1 MNLNIF
7 DRYLLIINIIA
18 LVIYGIKVLVY
29 KHQTRD
35 WFEKLCMF
43 IVLLGGSAGIL
54 LMIILFDRKAVK
66 ENMMSRVFTLC
77 MLVIQAILLLIVKGY
92 HGDQIHIDFW
102 DYLMQHRILLIYLA
116 VVNILTI
123 IVFGVDKM
131 NAKSNRQ
138 RVRIVTLLGLAFI
151 GGSVGALIGMYGFHH
166 KTKKA
171 YFTVGGAVDF
181 ADAGCC
187 IVLCDEYGNV
197 TYEIYKCNGRR
208 ICLPQ

>member
-35 WFEKLCMF
+35 WFEKLFMF
-43 IVLLGGSAGIL
+43 IALLGGSAGIL

-102 DYLMQHRILLIYLA
+102 DYLMQHKILLIYLA

-151 GGSVGALIGMYGFHH
+151 GGSVGALIGMYGFQH
-166 KTKKA
+166 KTKKD
-171 YFTVGGAVDF
+171 YFTVGVPL
-181 ADAGCC
+181 
-187 IVLCDEYGNV
+187 ILLMQVVVLFYVMNMGM
-197 TYEIYKCNGRR
+197 
-208 ICLPQ
+208 

>member
-66 ENMMSRVFTLC
+66 ENMMSRMFTLC

-171 YFTVGGAVDF
+171 YFTVGVPL
-181 ADAGCC
+181 
-187 IVLCDEYGNV
+187 ILLMQVVVLFYVMNMGIFFGEV
-197 TYEIYKCNGRR
+197 S
-208 ICLPQ
+208 

>member
-1 MNLNIF
+1 MQTVILMNLNIF

-171 YFTVGGAVDF
+171 YFTVGVPL
-181 ADAGCC
+181 
-187 IVLCDEYGNV
+187 ILLMQVVVLFYVMNMGIFFGEV
-197 TYEIYKCNGRR
+197 S
-208 ICLPQ
+208 

>member
-151 GGSVGALIGMYGFHH
+151 GGSVGALIGMYRFHH

-171 YFTVGGAVDF
+171 YFTVGVPL
-181 ADAGCC
+181 
-187 IVLCDEYGNV
+187 ILLMQVVVLFYVMNMGM
-197 TYEIYKCNGRR
+197 
-208 ICLPQ
+208 

>member
-131 NAKSNRQ
+131 NAKFNRQ

-171 YFTVGGAVDF
+171 YFTVGVPL
-181 ADAGCC
+181 
-187 IVLCDEYGNV
+187 ILLMQVVVLFYVMNMGIFFGEV
-197 TYEIYKCNGRR
+197 S
-208 ICLPQ
+208 

>member
-138 RVRIVTLLGLAFI
+138 RVRIVTLLGLAFT

-171 YFTVGGAVDF
+171 YFTVVVPL
-181 ADAGCC
+181 
-187 IVLCDEYGNV
+187 ILLMQVVVLFYVMNMGIFFGEV
-197 TYEIYKCNGRR
+197 S
-208 ICLPQ
+208 

>member
-54 LMIILFDRKAVK
+54 LMIIFFDRKAVK

-102 DYLMQHRILLIYLA
+102 GYLMQHRILLIYLA

-171 YFTVGGAVDF
+171 YFTVGVPL
-181 ADAGCC
+181 
-187 IVLCDEYGNV
+187 ILLMQVVVLFYVMNMGIFFGEV
-197 TYEIYKCNGRR
+197 S
-208 ICLPQ
+208 

>member
-171 YFTVGGAVDF
+171 YFTVGVPL
-181 ADAGCC
+181 
-187 IVLCDEYGNV
+187 ILLMQVVVL
-197 TYEIYKCNGRR
+197 IYVMNMG
-208 ICLPQ
+208 IFFGEVS

>member
-1 MNLNIF
+1 MTKRGIILMNLNIF

-66 ENMMSRVFTLC
+66 ENMMSRVFALC

-102 DYLMQHRILLIYLA
+102 DYLMQHRGLLIYLA
-116 VVNILTI
+116 AVNILTI

-171 YFTVGGAVDF
+171 YFTVGVPL
-181 ADAGCC
+181 
-187 IVLCDEYGNV
+187 ILLMQVVVLFYVMNMGM
-197 TYEIYKCNGRR
+197 
-208 ICLPQ
+208 

>member
-92 HGDQIHIDFW
+92 HGDQMHIDFW

-171 YFTVGGAVDF
+171 YFTVGVPL
-181 ADAGCC
+181 
-187 IVLCDEYGNV
+187 ILLMQVVVLFYVMNMGM
-197 TYEIYKCNGRR
+197 
-208 ICLPQ
+208 

>member
-7 DRYLLIINIIA
+7 DQYLLIINIIA

-171 YFTVGGAVDF
+171 YFTVGVPL
-181 ADAGCC
+181 
-187 IVLCDEYGNV
+187 ILLMQVVVLFYVMNMGIFFGEV
-197 TYEIYKCNGRR
+197 S
-208 ICLPQ
+208 

>member
-43 IVLLGGSAGIL
+43 IVLLGGLAGIL

-92 HGDQIHIDFW
+92 HGDQIHIDFC
-102 DYLMQHRILLIYLA
+102 DFLMQHRILLIYLA
-116 VVNILTI
+116 VVNILTT

-171 YFTVGGAVDF
+171 YFTVGVPLILLMQGV
-181 ADAGCC
+181 
-187 IVLCDEYGNV
+187 VLFYVMNMGIFFGEV
-197 TYEIYKCNGRR
+197 S
-208 ICLPQ
+208 

>member
-54 LMIILFDRKAVK
+54 FMIILFDRKAVK

-171 YFTVGGAVDF
+171 YFTVGVPL
-181 ADAGCC
+181 
-187 IVLCDEYGNV
+187 ILLMQVVVLFYVMNMGIFFGEV
-197 TYEIYKCNGRR
+197 S
-208 ICLPQ
+208 

>member
-131 NAKSNRQ
+131 HAKSNRQ

-171 YFTVGGAVDF
+171 YFTVGVPL
-181 ADAGCC
+181 
-187 IVLCDEYGNV
+187 ILLMQVVVLFYVMNMGIFFGEV
-197 TYEIYKCNGRR
+197 S
-208 ICLPQ
+208 

>member
-1 MNLNIF
+1 MTKRGIILMNLNIF

-171 YFTVGGAVDF
+171 YFTVGVPLILLMQ
-181 ADAGCC
+181 
-187 IVLCDEYGNV
+187 IVVLFYVMNMGM
-197 TYEIYKCNGRR
+197 
-208 ICLPQ
+208 

>member
-77 MLVIQAILLLIVKGY
+77 MLVIQAILLLIVEGY

-171 YFTVGGAVDF
+171 YFTVGVPL
-181 ADAGCC
+181 
-187 IVLCDEYGNV
+187 ILLMQVVVLFYVMNMGIFFGEV
-197 TYEIYKCNGRR
+197 S
-208 ICLPQ
+208 

>member
-35 WFEKLCMF
+35 WFEKLYMF

-171 YFTVGGAVDF
+171 YFTVGVPL
-181 ADAGCC
+181 
-187 IVLCDEYGNV
+187 ILLMQVVVLFYVMNMGIFFGEV
-197 TYEIYKCNGRR
+197 S
-208 ICLPQ
+208 

>member
-1 MNLNIF
+1 MTKRGIILMNLNIF

-54 LMIILFDRKAVK
+54 LMIIFFDRKAVK

-131 NAKSNRQ
+131 NAKFNRQ

-171 YFTVGGAVDF
+171 YFTVGVPL
-181 ADAGCC
+181 
-187 IVLCDEYGNV
+187 ILLMQVVVLFYVMNMGIFFGEV
-197 TYEIYKCNGRR
+197 S
-208 ICLPQ
+208 

>member
-171 YFTVGGAVDF
+171 YFTVGVPLILLMQVVELFYVMNMGIFFGEVS
-181 ADAGCC
+181 
-187 IVLCDEYGNV
+187 
-197 TYEIYKCNGRR
+197 
-208 ICLPQ
+208 

>member
-151 GGSVGALIGMYGFHH
+151 GGSVGALIGMYGSHH

-171 YFTVGGAVDF
+171 YFTVGVPL
-181 ADAGCC
+181 
-187 IVLCDEYGNV
+187 ILLMQVVVLFYVMNMGM
-197 TYEIYKCNGRR
+197 
-208 ICLPQ
+208 

>member
-35 WFEKLCMF
+35 WFEKFCMF

-151 GGSVGALIGMYGFHH
+151 DGSVGALIGMYGFHH

-171 YFTVGGAVDF
+171 YFTVGVPL
-181 ADAGCC
+181 
-187 IVLCDEYGNV
+187 ILLMQVVVLFYVMNMGIFFGEV
-197 TYEIYKCNGRR
+197 S
-208 ICLPQ
+208 

>member
-116 VVNILTI
+116 VVNILTT

-171 YFTVGGAVDF
+171 YFTVGVPL
-181 ADAGCC
+181 
-187 IVLCDEYGNV
+187 ILLMQVVVLFYVMNMGIFFGEV
-197 TYEIYKCNGRR
+197 S
-208 ICLPQ
+208 

>member
-77 MLVIQAILLLIVKGY
+77 VLVIQAILLLIVKGY

-171 YFTVGGAVDF
+171 YFTVGVPL
-181 ADAGCC
+181 
-187 IVLCDEYGNV
+187 ILLMQVVVLFYVMNMGM
-197 TYEIYKCNGRR
+197 
-208 ICLPQ
+208 

>member
-171 YFTVGGAVDF
+171 YFTVGVPL
-181 ADAGCC
+181 
-187 IVLCDEYGNV
+187 ILLMQVVVLFYVMNMGIFIGEV
-197 TYEIYKCNGRR
+197 S
-208 ICLPQ
+208 

>member
-1 MNLNIF
+1 MTKRGITLMNLNIF

-29 KHQTRD
+29 KHQIRD

-171 YFTVGGAVDF
+171 YFTVGVPL
-181 ADAGCC
+181 
-187 IVLCDEYGNV
+187 ILLMQVVVLFYVMNMGIFFWEV
-197 TYEIYKCNGRR
+197 S
-208 ICLPQ
+208 

>member
-7 DRYLLIINIIA
+7 DRFLLIINIIA

-102 DYLMQHRILLIYLA
+102 DFLMQHRILLIYLA

-171 YFTVGGAVDF
+171 YFTVGVPL
-181 ADAGCC
+181 
-187 IVLCDEYGNV
+187 ILLMQVVVLFYVMNMGIFFGEV
-197 TYEIYKCNGRR
+197 S
-208 ICLPQ
+208 

>member
-123 IVFGVDKM
+123 IVDKM

-171 YFTVGGAVDF
+171 YFTVGVPL
-181 ADAGCC
+181 
-187 IVLCDEYGNV
+187 ILLMQVVVLFYVMNMGIFFGEV
-197 TYEIYKCNGRR
+197 S
-208 ICLPQ
+208 

>member
-116 VVNILTI
+116 VVNILTF

-151 GGSVGALIGMYGFHH
+151 GGSVGALIGMYVFHH

-171 YFTVGGAVDF
+171 YFTVGVPL
-181 ADAGCC
+181 
-187 IVLCDEYGNV
+187 ILLMQVVVLFYVMNMGIFFGEV
-197 TYEIYKCNGRR
+197 S
-208 ICLPQ
+208 

>member
-18 LVIYGIKVLVY
+18 LVMYGIKVLVY

-92 HGDQIHIDFW
+92 HGDQIHIYFW

-171 YFTVGGAVDF
+171 YFTVGVPL
-181 ADAGCC
+181 
-187 IVLCDEYGNV
+187 ILLMQVVVLFYVMNMGIFFGEV
-197 TYEIYKCNGRR
+197 S
-208 ICLPQ
+208 

>member
-1 MNLNIF
+1 MTKRGITLMNLNIF

-29 KHQTRD
+29 KHQIRD

-171 YFTVGGAVDF
+171 YFTVGVPL
-181 ADAGCC
+181 
-187 IVLCDEYGNV
+187 ILLMQVVVLFYVMNMGIFFGEV
-197 TYEIYKCNGRR
+197 S
-208 ICLPQ
+208 

>member
-35 WFEKLCMF
+35 WFEKLCML

-171 YFTVGGAVDF
+171 YFTVGVPL
-181 ADAGCC
+181 
-187 IVLCDEYGNV
+187 ILLMQVVVLFYVMNMGIFFGEV
-197 TYEIYKCNGRR
+197 S
-208 ICLPQ
+208 

>member
-92 HGDQIHIDFW
+92 HGDQIHIVFW

-171 YFTVGGAVDF
+171 YFTVGVPL
-181 ADAGCC
+181 
-187 IVLCDEYGNV
+187 ILLMQVVVLFYVMNMGIFFGEV
-197 TYEIYKCNGRR
+197 S
-208 ICLPQ
+208 

>member
-54 LMIILFDRKAVK
+54 LMIIFFDRKAVK

-116 VVNILTI
+116 VVNILTF

-171 YFTVGGAVDF
+171 YFTVGVPL
-181 ADAGCC
+181 
-187 IVLCDEYGNV
+187 ILLMQVVVLFYVMNMGM
-197 TYEIYKCNGRR
+197 
-208 ICLPQ
+208 

>member
-35 WFEKLCMF
+35 WFGKLCMF
-43 IVLLGGSAGIL
+43 IALLGGSAGIL
-54 LMIILFDRKAVK
+54 LMIIFFDRKAVK

-77 MLVIQAILLLIVKGY
+77 MLVIQVILLLIVKGY
-92 HGDQIHIDFW
+92 HGDQMHIDFW
-102 DYLMQHRILLIYLA
+102 DYLMQHRGLLIYLA

-131 NAKSNRQ
+131 NARANRQ

-171 YFTVGGAVDF
+171 YFTVGVPL
-181 ADAGCC
+181 
-187 IVLCDEYGNV
+187 ILLMQVVVLFYVMNMGM
-197 TYEIYKCNGRR
+197 
-208 ICLPQ
+208 

>member
-54 LMIILFDRKAVK
+54 LMIILFDRKVVK

-171 YFTVGGAVDF
+171 YFTVGVPL
-181 ADAGCC
+181 
-187 IVLCDEYGNV
+187 ILLMQVVVLFYVMNMGIFFGEV
-197 TYEIYKCNGRR
+197 S
-208 ICLPQ
+208 

>member
-131 NAKSNRQ
+131 NARANRQ

-171 YFTVGGAVDF
+171 YFTVGVPL
-181 ADAGCC
+181 
-187 IVLCDEYGNV
+187 ILLMQVVVLFYVMNMGIFFGEV
-197 TYEIYKCNGRR
+197 S
-208 ICLPQ
+208 

>member
-54 LMIILFDRKAVK
+54 LMLIFFDRKAVK

-171 YFTVGGAVDF
+171 YFTVGVPL
-181 ADAGCC
+181 
-187 IVLCDEYGNV
+187 ILLMQVVVLFYVMNMG
-197 TYEIYKCNGRR
+197 
-208 ICLPQ
+208 ICFGEVS

>member
-29 KHQTRD
+29 KHQTGD

-171 YFTVGGAVDF
+171 YFTVGVPL
-181 ADAGCC
+181 
-187 IVLCDEYGNV
+187 ILLMQVVVLFYVMNMGIFFGEV
-197 TYEIYKCNGRR
+197 S
-208 ICLPQ
+208 

>member
-1 MNLNIF
+1 MTKRGITLMNLNIF

-171 YFTVGGAVDF
+171 YFTVGVPL
-181 ADAGCC
+181 
-187 IVLCDEYGNV
+187 ILLMQVVVLFYVMNIGIFFREV
-197 TYEIYKCNGRR
+197 S
-208 ICLPQ
+208 